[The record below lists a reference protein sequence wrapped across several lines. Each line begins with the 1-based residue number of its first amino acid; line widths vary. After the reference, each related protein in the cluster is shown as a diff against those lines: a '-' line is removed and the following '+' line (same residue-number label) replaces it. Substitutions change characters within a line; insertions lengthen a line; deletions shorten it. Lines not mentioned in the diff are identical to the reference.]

1 MLRFHKAYFALTVVL
16 FITEVLIA
24 LYVHDAIIR
33 PYIGDLLVVILI
45 YCFVKSFIDT
55 PPLKTAIAVLL
66 FAYAVELSQYLN
78 LVKHL
83 GLQHSRLAN
92 VVMGNSFEWID
103 MLAYTIGAV
112 IIVLAEYIIQKRK
125 TKRVIRNIEL

>member
-1 MLRFHKAYFALTVVL
+1 MFRFSRAYFALTVVL
-16 FITEVLIA
+16 FTAEVLIA

-33 PYIGDLLVVILI
+33 PYAGDLLVVILL
-45 YCFVKSFIDT
+45 YCFIKTFVDT

-66 FAYAVELSQYLN
+66 FAYLVELSQYLN

-92 VVMGNSFEWID
+92 VVMGNSFEWLD
-103 MLAYTIGAV
+103 MVAYTLGA
-112 IIVLAEYIIQKRK
+112 ILIVLVESAAQKRK
-125 TKRVIRNIEL
+125 VRRVIQNIEL

>member
-1 MLRFHKAYFALTVVL
+1 MLRFNKAYFALTITL

-55 PPLKTAIAVLL
+55 PALKTAIAVLL

-112 IIVLAEYIIQKRK
+112 IIVLVEYLLHKRK
-125 TKRVIRNIEL
+125 TNRVIRNIEL

>member
-112 IIVLAEYIIQKRK
+112 IIVLAEYVIQKRK